1 MAAPHI
7 YGNDLPGTSEPT
19 LDPGPSPIV
28 KIVSI
33 ALALCISAGL
43 LVGFLIW
50 RGWHESKVPGGKD
63 ALRAID
69 AVKIPGVNGRTESPA
84 IHPALPVK
92 VEILLDEPVRKG
104 TDAVI
109 GGTIRNISNERL
121 SGLAVE
127 FQLFH
132 RVGPESDVRV
142 FELDPRDLEPGQAGR
157 YSATLSGDYR
167 SLKLLRIMSAAGGE
181 AIGFNTAP
189 GARRPVAQPETKT
202 VVVGRPAAPRKGDDF
217 INTPDNP
224 AKIP

>member
-7 YGNDLPGTSEPT
+7 YGNDLAEASEPA

-33 ALALCISAGL
+33 ALAVCISAGL

-50 RGWHESKVPGGKD
+50 RGWHESKVSSGPD
-63 ALRAID
+63 AVRAIEGTNRQ
-69 AVKIPGVNGRTESPA
+69 AGSA
-84 IHPALPVK
+84 APALPVK

-104 TDAVI
+104 TEAVI
-109 GGTIRNISNERL
+109 GGTIRNISGERL

-132 RVGPESDVRV
+132 RADQESDVRV
-142 FELDPRDLEPGQAGR
+142 FELEPRDLEPGESGR
-157 YSATLSGDYR
+157 YSSTLSGDYR
-167 SLKLLRIMSAAGGE
+167 SLKLLRIMSGPAGQ
-181 AIGFNTAP
+181 AIGFNTGT

-202 VVVGRPAAPRKGDDF
+202 IVVGRPAAPRKGDDF